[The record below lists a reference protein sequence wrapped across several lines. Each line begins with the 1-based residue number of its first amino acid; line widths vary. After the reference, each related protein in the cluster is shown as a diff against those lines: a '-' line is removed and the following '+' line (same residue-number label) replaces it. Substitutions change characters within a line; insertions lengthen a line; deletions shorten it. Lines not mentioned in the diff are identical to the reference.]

1 MTSRSNYILDLVIEN
16 YIRLAHPVPSS
27 LIAKQLKVSSATVR
41 NEFILLEQ
49 LGYLIQPHTSAG
61 RIPTA
66 LGYTRYAH
74 KFIPPKRLP
83 KVKRQLL
90 EMRLQGTHGDNLLQ
104 QVAHVTAE
112 LSGYAVVVHLPA
124 DDKVRTL
131 KIHFSKLPDARSL
144 ALVILET
151 GLIRQLALN
160 IHPSP
165 AEEALRQAEDD
176 IQGLT
181 LPLNEMPKAL
191 KGVSKHTNVEVSRT
205 LNALAEAWPKLS
217 PPRFFSR
224 GLSNLLDEP
233 ESTDPNFVR
242 CALKYI
248 EQPLSLSEESEGFST
263 EVSDGLKLELEDT
276 LALISASLNFGT
288 SLILLGPMRMRYP
301 ETLTIAQGVMEIVS
315 DSFNL
320 N

>member
-1 MTSRSNYILDLVIEN
+1 MTLRSNHILNLVIEN

-27 LIAKQLKVSSATVR
+27 MIAKQLRISSATVR
-41 NEFILLEQ
+41 NEYALLEQ
-49 LGYLIQPHTSAG
+49 EGYLVQPHTSAG

-66 LGYTRYAH
+66 LGYRRYAR
-74 KFIPPKRLP
+74 KFIPPRRLP
-83 KVKRQLL
+83 KVQRQFL
-90 EMRLQGTHGDNLLQ
+90 EMRLQGIHGDNLLQ

-131 KIHFSKLPDARSL
+131 EIHFSRLPDARLL
-144 ALVILET
+144 ALVVLET

-160 IHPSP
+160 VHPSP
-165 AEEALRQAEDD
+165 AEEALRQAEDNV
-176 IQGLT
+176 QGLA
-181 LPLNEMPKAL
+181 LPLDEMPKAL
-191 KGVSKHTNVEVSRT
+191 KGVSKHTTAEVART
-205 LNALAEAWPKLS
+205 LEALAEAWPKLS

-242 CALKYI
+242 CALKYV
-248 EQPLSLSEESEGFST
+248 EQPPAFSEESEGVRAD
-263 EVSDGLKLELEDT
+263 VSDGLRLELEDT
-276 LALISASLNFGT
+276 LALISASLSFGT

-301 ETLTIAQGVMEIVS
+301 ETLTIAKGVMEIVS
-315 DSFNL
+315 DNFNL

>member
-1 MTSRSNYILDLVIEN
+1 MTERSNYVLDLIIEN

-27 LIAKQLKVSSATVR
+27 LIAKQLKISSATVR
-41 NEFILLEQ
+41 NEFVLLEQ
-49 LGYLIQPHTSAG
+49 LGYLVQPHTSAG
-61 RIPTA
+61 RVPTA
-66 LGYTRYAH
+66 LGYKHYAC

-83 KVKRQLL
+83 KVKRQFL
-90 EMRLQGTHGDNLLQ
+90 EMRLQGIHGDNLLQ
-104 QVAHVTAE
+104 QIAHVTAE
-112 LSGYAVVVHLPA
+112 LSGYAVVVHLPT

-131 KIHFSKLPDARSL
+131 EIHFSKLADARLL
-144 ALVILET
+144 ALVVLET

-165 AEEALRQAEDD
+165 AEDSLRQAENDV
-176 IQGLT
+176 QGLT
-181 LPLNEMPKAL
+181 LPLNEMPQAL
-191 KGVSKHTNVEVSRT
+191 KGVSKHASAEVART
-205 LNALAEAWPKLS
+205 LDALAEAWPKLS

-233 ESTDPNFVR
+233 ESIDPNFVR
-242 CALKYI
+242 HALKHI
-248 EQPLSLSEESEGFST
+248 EQPLAPSEENESVST
-263 EVSDGLKLELEDT
+263 DVSDGLKLELEDT
-276 LALISASLNFGT
+276 LALISANLSFGT

-315 DSFNL
+315 DGFNL

>member
-1 MTSRSNYILDLVIEN
+1 MTSRSGRILNLVIEN
-16 YIRLAHPVPSS
+16 YIRLARPVPSS
-27 LIAKQLKVSSATVR
+27 MIAKQLRISSATVR
-41 NEFILLEQ
+41 NEYIQLEQ
-49 LGYLIQPHTSAG
+49 KGYLVQPHTSAG

-66 LGYTRYAH
+66 LGYRRYAS
-74 KFIPPKRLP
+74 KFIPPQRLP
-83 KVKRQLL
+83 KGQRQFL
-90 EMRLQGTHGDNLLQ
+90 EMRLQGIHGDNLLQ

-131 KIHFSKLPDARSL
+131 EIHFSRLPDARLL
-144 ALVILET
+144 ALVVLET

-165 AEEALRQAEDD
+165 AEEALRQAEDNV
-176 IQGLT
+176 QGLA
-181 LPLNEMPKAL
+181 LPLDEMPKAL
-191 KGVSKHTNVEVSRT
+191 KGVSKHTTAEVART

-233 ESTDPNFVR
+233 ESIDPNFVR

-248 EQPLSLSEESEGFST
+248 EQPPAFSEESESVSAD
-263 EVSDGLKLELEDT
+263 VSDGLKLELEDT
-276 LALISASLNFGT
+276 LALISASLSFGT

-315 DSFNL
+315 GNFNL